1 MSERR
6 DDSKENDD
14 FKNFNN
20 SDDADNVSGSDSADN
35 FANTKGSKGFG
46 DSDNVNGSADSNDD
60 NGGLFSDEELEKAL
74 AGFEKEFAD
83 DPDGKNVGMD
93 DDGRSSE
100 NPGMNGTD
108 SSLDGVDDSAEQ
120 SDRRITDE
128 LDKMNFDEELEG
140 LIGNRA
146 KVAILI
152 TRLISADLLAAFCQI
167 ADISADCVADENGAV
182 AILHNLD
189 GDAPEGAAKDLTGVV
204 NGMPAVLSVN
214 RADKL
219 VSTLYMAGEPG
230 QQFAPPM
237 LFTTAPSCVE
247 DLMLGIT
254 DVAGLKEQGVRV
266 VATADFDRKKAF
278 EVIADHTRSRGSGK
292 PNIE

>member
-6 DDSKENDD
+6 DDNEGTDGFENFD
-14 FKNFNN
+14 N
-20 SDDADNVSGSDSADN
+20 ADK
-35 FANTKGSKGFG
+35 ANKPDG
-46 DSDNVNGSADSNDD
+46 SNDE
-60 NGGLFSDEELEKAL
+60 NGGLFSDEELEAAL

-83 DPDGKNVGMD
+83 DPDGKSSNDNDAAGSNDLGVDGKAP
-93 DDGRSSE
+93 DDGTRGSVSRGNAESQSNAEAGMSGTNTSE
-100 NPGMNGTD
+100 QTD
-108 SSLDGVDDSAEQ
+108 
-120 SDRRITDE
+120 RKITDE
-128 LDKMNFDEELEG
+128 LDQINFDEELEG

-146 KVAILI
+146 KVAVLI

-189 GDAPEGAAKDLTGVV
+189 GDAPEGAAKDLTSVV

-230 QQFAPPM
+230 QQFAPPV
-237 LFTTAPSCVE
+237 LFTTTPEFVE
-247 DLMLGIT
+247 DLMLGIV
-254 DVAGLKEQGVRV
+254 DVKGLEEHGEHV
-266 VATADFDRKKAF
+266 VKTADFDRKKALD
-278 EVIADHTRSRGSGK
+278 VIASHTRSRGRGK
-292 PNIE
+292 PSIE

>member
-1 MSERR
+1 M
-6 DDSKENDD
+6 
-14 FKNFNN
+14 
-20 SDDADNVSGSDSADN
+20 
-35 FANTKGSKGFG
+35 
-46 DSDNVNGSADSNDD
+46 
-60 NGGLFSDEELEKAL
+60 FSDEELEAAL

-83 DPDGKNVGMD
+83 EPDGGNAGSGDAANGKDPRAGNDVSGRVMDQGSNDSVDSGMAGED
-93 DDGRSSE
+93 DASKR
-100 NPGMNGTD
+100 
-108 SSLDGVDDSAEQ
+108 
-120 SDRRITDE
+120 SDRKITDE
-128 LDKMNFDEELEG
+128 LDKMDFDEELEG

-146 KVAILI
+146 KVAVLI

-182 AILHNLD
+182 AVLHNLD
-189 GDAPEGAAKDLTGVV
+189 GDAPEGAAKDLTSVV

-230 QQFAPPM
+230 QQFAPPV
-237 LFTTAPSCVE
+237 LFTTTPKCVE

-254 DVAGLKEQGVRV
+254 DVAGLKEQGEHV
-266 VATADFDRKKAF
+266 VPTADFDRKKALQ
-278 EVIADHTRSRGSGK
+278 VIAEHTRMRGRGK

>member
-6 DDSKENDD
+6 DDDNGIDD
-14 FKNFNN
+14 FKNAGN
-20 SDDADNVSGSDSADN
+20 SDDSHDE
-35 FANTKGSKGFG
+35 
-46 DSDNVNGSADSNDD
+46 
-60 NGGLFSDEELEKAL
+60 NGGLFSDEELEAAL

-83 DPDGKNVGMD
+83 DPDGKSASDHGNSG
-93 DDGRSSE
+93 GAIG
-100 NPGMNGTD
+100 P
-108 SSLDGVDDSAEQ
+108 DDSNVAGKASDNEGSDSVGSNNVNGQANFADSGMSDASPDTEQ
-120 SDRRITDE
+120 SDRNITDE
-128 LDKMNFDEELEG
+128 LDKMDFDEELEG

-146 KVAILI
+146 KVAVLI

-189 GDAPEGAAKDLTGVV
+189 GDAPEWAAKDLTSVV

-219 VSTLYMAGEPG
+219 VSTLYMSGEPG
-230 QQFAPPM
+230 QQFAPPV
-237 LFTTAPSCVE
+237 LFTTTPRCVE

-254 DVAGLKEQGVRV
+254 DVAGLKEQGQHV
-266 VATADFDRKKAF
+266 VSTADFDRKKALH
-278 EVIADHTRSRGSGK
+278 VIAEHTRMRGRGK
-292 PNIE
+292 PSIE

>member
-6 DDSKENDD
+6 DDDERDDSFND
-14 FKNFNN
+14 FGSSGNANGFNN
-20 SDDADNVSGSDSADN
+20 ANHSNNAKDSQGSDKSNDSADEN
-35 FANTKGSKGFG
+35 ER
-46 DSDNVNGSADSNDD
+46 
-60 NGGLFSDEELEKAL
+60 LFSDEELEAAL

-83 DPDGKNVGMD
+83 DSDGKNAGKDETIDSDV
-93 DDGRSSE
+93 
-100 NPGMNGTD
+100 NGASQD
-108 SSLDGVDDSAEQ
+108 SEQ
-120 SDRRITDE
+120 SDRKITDE
-128 LDKMNFDEELEG
+128 LDKMDFDEELEG

-146 KVAILI
+146 KVAVLI

-167 ADISADCVADENGAV
+167 ADISADCVADQNGAV

-189 GDAPEGAAKDLTGVV
+189 GDAPEAAAKDLTSVV

-230 QQFAPPM
+230 QQFAPPV
-237 LFTTAPSCVE
+237 LFTTTPRCVE

-254 DVAGLKEQGVRV
+254 DVAELKEQGEHV
-266 VATADFDRKKAF
+266 VATADFDRKKAIG
-278 EVIADHTRSRGSGK
+278 VIADHTRSRGRGK
-292 PNIE
+292 PSIQ